1 LLSKLNEDGEYSV
14 MNKQNLRIVYEDDE
28 ISVANGFLLKELC
41 HLRVGILISD
51 LSLSNISFLIDCIC
65 TG

>member
-1 LLSKLNEDGEYSV
+1 
-14 MNKQNLRIVYEDDE
+14 
-28 ISVANGFLLKELC
+28 LC

-65 TG
+65 TGWLFAL